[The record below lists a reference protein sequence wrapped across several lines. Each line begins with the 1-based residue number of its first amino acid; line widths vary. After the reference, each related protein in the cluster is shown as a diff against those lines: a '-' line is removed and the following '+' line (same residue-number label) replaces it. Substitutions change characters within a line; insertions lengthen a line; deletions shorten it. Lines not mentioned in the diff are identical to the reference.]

1 MWRKLHAPFKQKKD
15 LKQHIIHDA
24 DFLNALHTEVYFLLP
39 LDPILLVLN
48 VKRTHEILI
57 FA

>member
-1 MWRKLHAPFKQKKD
+1 MHHLNKKRISNST
-15 LKQHIIHDA
+15 LFMRLI
-24 DFLNALHTEVYFLLP
+24 NAIHTEVYFLLP

-57 FA
+57 FANLYD